1 MKSPRRIVTLS
12 GSIRSG
18 SSNSALLRAART
30 LSPKGT
36 ELVHYEG
43 MAELP
48 LYTPDLDIEPAPVSV
63 QAFRALLKSA
73 SAVLISCPV
82 YAHGVPGAFKNALDW
97 VVSSGEF
104 VEMPVGLIVTS
115 SSGGTYVETQ
125 LVQTLTVMTAK
136 VVVTGAMLSP
146 LVRKAVSP
154 DGKIVDSLI
163 ASEMSRVIAT
173 LGAAL

>member
-1 MKSPRRIVTLS
+1 MRRIVTLS

-18 SSNSALLRAART
+18 SSNSALLRAAAA
-30 LSPKGT
+30 LAPSGT

-48 LYTPDLDIEPAPVSV
+48 LYTPDLDIEPAPPAV
-63 QAFRALLKSA
+63 ARFRELLKSA

-82 YAHGVPGAFKNALDW
+82 YAHGVPGVFKNALDW

-104 VEMPVGLIVTS
+104 VDLPVGLIVSS
-115 SSGGTYVETQ
+115 SSGGAYVETQ

-136 VVVTGAMLSP
+136 VVVTAALLSP
-146 LVRKAVSP
+146 LVRKAISP
-154 DGKIVDSLI
+154 EGKIADPQI
-163 ASEMSRVIAT
+163 AAEISR
-173 LGAAL
+173 LLAAL

>member
-1 MKSPRRIVTLS
+1 MKTLAPQ
-12 GSIRSG
+12 GC
-18 SSNSALLRAART
+18 
-30 LSPKGT
+30 
-36 ELVHYEG
+36 ELAHYEG

-136 VVVTGAMLSP
+136 VVVTSALLSP
-146 LVRKAVSP
+146 LVRTATTP
-154 DGKIVDSLI
+154 EGKIAVPQI
-163 ASEMSRVIAT
+163 AAEISRV
-173 LGAAL
+173 LAALQNALPSESPAKT